1 MGKVSQAAISLCMIS
16 GGQQDSDADIYIS
29 NNARTNKGVHTVLG
43 ENVTIEH
50 LKHAR
55 HTTLHNPIHG

>member
-1 MGKVSQAAISLCMIS
+1 MIS